1 MMAVFKQ
8 AEVLLMLAFVAAL
21 VLYFTLKLWLNMRQ
35 IRFIM
40 AHQHQVPPPF
50 DCHIDLEAHQKSA
63 RYAFVK
69 LRLARLGL
77 FISTS
82 VLLIWTLGGGI
93 ASLSAVVQHLTAHPL
108 HFGVVLLVLF
118 SLIGS
123 LFELP
128 LAYVD
133 QFYVEQSFG
142 FNRMTRGMWW
152 MDLLKNTVLS
162 AVLGAVLAKRLLPVL
177 KTGR

>member
-1 MMAVFKQ
+1 MAVFKQ

-82 VLLIWTLGGGI
+82 VLLIKPLLEAIPVPCSPTGM
-93 ASLSAVVQHLTAHPL
+93 AVMPFSATSAPL
-108 HFGVVLLVLF
+108 V
-118 SLIGS
+118 S
-123 LFELP
+123 
-128 LAYVD
+128 
-133 QFYVEQSFG
+133 
-142 FNRMTRGMWW
+142 
-152 MDLLKNTVLS
+152 TV
-162 AVLGAVLAKRLLPVL
+162 RF
-177 KTGR
+177 